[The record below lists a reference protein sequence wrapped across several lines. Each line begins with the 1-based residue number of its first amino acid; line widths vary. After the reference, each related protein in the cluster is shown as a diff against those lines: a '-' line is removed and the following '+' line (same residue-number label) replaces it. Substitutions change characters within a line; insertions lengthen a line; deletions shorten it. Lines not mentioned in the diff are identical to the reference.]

1 MGTPINESLA
11 EQADAMR
18 FMRSQIAERV
28 AEEMKIRMQGPAMLL
43 LVSVLILI
51 LGPAVVNLKDNGM
64 F

>member
-1 MGTPINESLA
+1 MGTPVIDTLD

-28 AEEMKIRMQGPAMLL
+28 GEEMKIRMQGPAMLL
-43 LVSVLILI
+43 LVAVLILI
-51 LGPAVVNLKDNGM
+51 LGPAAVNLQDSGI